1 MVEAFSRYMVAEENR
16 VTRAVFERNLA
27 QKRRDPI
34 FAGDITP
41 LLARGSGWDL
51 DSAMDAVLTR
61 MVALLPGDP
70 WKK

>member
-1 MVEAFSRYMVAEENR
+1 MAAEENR

-41 LLARGSGWDL
+41 LLAPGHAWDL
-51 DSAMDAVLTR
+51 ESAMESVLTR

-70 WKK
+70 WKR